1 MLLVLHNNLAAG
13 GGPTNY
19 VLTTTAGTYNL
30 TGSSASLNS
39 SRLLDTTAGSYS
51 ITGNT
56 ANLVVGRLLTTTA
69 GSYSITGS
77 TANLI
82 YTPAS
87 SFLLDTTPGSYSITG
102 SSANLLYSSVLV
114 TTPGSYSVTG
124 FDASLEVS
132 TPNKILLTEPGQY
145 VISGAAASLLYS
157 GDAQTLRPGGR
168 GLSPWQL
175 RQQRLEA
182 LKNELWYLYQDE
194 NDEEVKEALLEVVRD
209 DKPNEEDLDT
219 LLSVLRKQL
228 TFVKNLY
235 DKAQQESYQK
245 AFEAAEEIKKQ
256 TVKKKRDEEAIM
268 LLF

>member
-19 VLTTTAGTYNL
+19 VLTTDVGTYSV
-30 TGSSASLNS
+30 TGNSAALSS
-39 SRLLDTTAGSYS
+39 SRLLETTIGSYTV
-51 ITGNT
+51 TGF
-56 ANLVVGRLLTTTA
+56 
-69 GSYSITGS
+69 S
-77 TANLI
+77 ANLI
-82 YTPAS
+82 YTAAN
-87 SFLLDTTPGSYSITG
+87 SFLLETLPGSYTVTG
-102 SSANLLYSSVLV
+102 NSANLLYSSIL
-114 TTPGSYSVTG
+114 TTNPDSYTITG
-124 FDASLEVS
+124 FSANLDVAS
-132 TPNKILLTEPGQY
+132 PNKLLTTEVGQY
-145 VISGAAASLLYS
+145 VINGFSASLSYS
-157 GDAQTLRPGGR
+157 GEENILKPGGR

-228 TFVKNLY
+228 TFVKSLY
-235 DKAQQESYQK
+235 DKAQQEQYQK